1 MIIAINKAYAELG
14 HTGWIMCHL
23 SHSYHS
29 GACLYFTFAFVMGDD
44 PIGEYDRVKSAIQQ
58 AFVDNGGTISHHHG
72 VGLEHAPWL
81 EQDISAQG
89 VTIMRGLIGSTDP
102 GKNLNPGKIFA
113 D

>member
-1 MIIAINKAYAELG
+1 MS
-14 HTGWIMCHL
+14 HL

-29 GACLYFTFAFVMGDD
+29 GACLYFTFAFVFDKD

-58 AFVDNGGTISHHHG
+58 AFVDNHGTISHHHG

-81 EQDISAQG
+81 EQDISVEG
-89 VTIMRGLIGSTDP
+89 VKVMRGLVGAADP
-102 GKNLNPGKIFA
+102 KKNFNPGKIFA